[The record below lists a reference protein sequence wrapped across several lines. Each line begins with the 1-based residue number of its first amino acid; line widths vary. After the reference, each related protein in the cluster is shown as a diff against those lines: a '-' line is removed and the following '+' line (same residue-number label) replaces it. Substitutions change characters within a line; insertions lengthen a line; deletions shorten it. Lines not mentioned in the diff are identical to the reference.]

1 MESVKIT
8 VNFVEKADRVEL
20 FIRFIWGFIAA
31 IILCIIG
38 IFAAYIAL
46 PIQWLHILFLGKR
59 HPALAKFINAWFVGM
74 TQLYA
79 YLLLATDERPPLM
92 PAF

>member
-1 MESVKIT
+1 MDTVK
-8 VNFVEKADRVEL
+8 VNVTNVEKAGRLEL
-20 FIRFIWGFIAA
+20 IVRFIWGFIAG

-38 IFAAYIAL
+38 LFVIYLAT

-59 HPALAKFINAWFVGM
+59 NAALAKFATGWFTGM

-79 YLLLATDERPPLM
+79 YLLLLTDERPPLV
-92 PAF
+92 PAL